1 MKIIKKLGGYIMLTW
16 VVVLLMLIVMMVVI
30 ELIPFIGVALIVF
43 ITYTAVSKLIETYK
57 KK

>member
-1 MKIIKKLGGYIMLTW
+1 MLTW
-16 VVVLLMLIVMMVVI
+16 VIVLLMLIIMLVII

-43 ITYTAVSKLIETYK
+43 ITYMAVSKLIETYQSK